1 MQSYESGTERGL
13 IYGYVL
19 DGRGGGRQVARS
31 ELPLLDLKP
40 EESLWVHWDRGVP
53 EAQSWLRESSG
64 LNKFTCDLLL
74 EEATRP
80 RLLDLGAER
89 MLVFLRGVN
98 LNPGAVPE
106 DMVSL
111 RVFAEAGRVISLRLR
126 PLKAVADV
134 REDLEA
140 GRGPKNA
147 SELVLCLAHFL
158 TDRVDTLIGGLADQL
173 DDMEEAIEDD
183 ERNIPDQ
190 SVLRALRRRSAGL
203 RRYLAPQRDIY
214 AQLTRVRLSWTV
226 PDDVDYWNE
235 LYNRLTR
242 NLEELELL
250 RERISV
256 IQEAEHRRITERMNK
271 TMYILGIITGFF
283 LPMSFVTG
291 LLGINVGGIPGSS
304 APYGFAVAC
313 VAIVLIAGFQWWV
326 FRRLRWL

>member
-13 IYGYVL
+13 IYGFVL
-19 DGRGGGRQVARS
+19 DGRGGGRQIARN

-53 EAQSWLRESSG
+53 EAQSWLREASG
-64 LNKFTCDLLL
+64 LNEFTCDLLL

-80 RLLDLGAER
+80 RLLELGAER
-89 MLVFLRGVN
+89 LLVFLRGVN
-98 LNPGAVPE
+98 LNPGAAPE

-111 RVFAEAGRVISLRLR
+111 RVFAEAGRVISLRMR

-134 REDLEA
+134 REDLAA

-147 SELVLCLAHFL
+147 SEVVLTLAHYL

-183 ERNIPDQ
+183 ECNVPDQ
-190 SVLRALRRRSAGL
+190 SVLRVLRRRSAGL

-214 AQLTRVRLSWTV
+214 AQLARVKLSWAV
-226 PDDVDYWNE
+226 ADDAHYWNE

-250 RERISV
+250 RERISL

-291 LLGINVGGIPGSS
+291 LLGVNVGGIPGSS
-304 APYGFAVAC
+304 APYGFAIAC
-313 VAIVLIAGFQWWV
+313 VVMLLIAGFQGWL

>member
-1 MQSYESGTERGL
+1 MQQYEGGTERGL

-19 DGRGGGRQVARS
+19 DGRGGGRQIARS
-31 ELPLLDLKP
+31 ELQLIDLKP

-53 EAQSWLRESSG
+53 EAQSWLREVSG
-64 LNKFTCDLLL
+64 LNEFTCDLLL

-80 RLLDLGAER
+80 RVVDLGAER
-89 MLVFLRGVN
+89 LLVFLRGVN
-98 LNPGAVPE
+98 LNPGAAPE

-111 RVFAEAGRVISLRLR
+111 RVFAESQRVISLRLR

-134 REDLEA
+134 RADLA
-140 GRGPKNA
+140 NGRGPKNA
-147 SELVLCLAHFL
+147 SELVLSLAHYL
-158 TDRVDTLIGGLADQL
+158 TDRIDTLIGGLADEL
-173 DDMEEAIEDD
+173 DNMEEAIEED
-183 ERNIPDQ
+183 ERSVPDQ
-190 SVLRALRRRSAGL
+190 AELRTLRRRSAGL

-214 AQLTRVRLSWTV
+214 AQLMRIKLSWTLS
-226 PDDVDYWNE
+226 DDADYWNE

-242 NLEELELL
+242 NTEELELV
-250 RERISV
+250 RERISL

-283 LPMSFVTG
+283 LPMSFITG

-304 APYGFAVAC
+304 APHGFIIAC
-313 VAIVLIAGFQWWV
+313 VLLVGVAGFQWWV

>member
-1 MQSYESGTERGL
+1 MQQYESGTERGL

-19 DGRGGGRQVARS
+19 DGRGGGRQVTRN

-40 EESLWVHWDRGVP
+40 EESLWMHWDRGVP
-53 EAQSWLRESSG
+53 EAQAWLRESSG
-64 LNKFTCDLLL
+64 LNEFTCDLLL

-89 MLVFLRGVN
+89 LLVFLRGVN
-98 LNPGAVPE
+98 LNPGAEPE

-111 RVFAEAGRVISLRLR
+111 RVFAEAGRVISLRMR
-126 PLKAVADV
+126 PLKAVADL
-134 REDLEA
+134 RADLA
-140 GRGPKNA
+140 QGRGPKTA
-147 SELVLCLAHFL
+147 SELVLSLAHYL
-158 TDRVDTLIGGLADQL
+158 TDRVDTLIAGLADQL
-173 DDMEEAIEDD
+173 DGMEEAIEED
-183 ERNIPDQ
+183 EQSIPDQ
-190 SVLRALRRRSAGL
+190 SVLRTLRRRSAGL

-214 AQLTRVRLSWTV
+214 AQLTRIKLTWTV
-226 PDDVDYWNE
+226 SDDADYWNE
-235 LYNRLTR
+235 LYNSLTR

-250 RERISV
+250 RERV
-256 IQEAEHRRITERMNK
+256 GLIQEAEHRRMTERMNK

-291 LLGINVGGIPGSS
+291 LLGVNVGGIPGSS

-313 VAIVLIAGFQWWV
+313 LLIVAIAGFQWWV

>member
-13 IYGYVL
+13 IYGFVL
-19 DGRGGGRQVARS
+19 DGRGSGRQITRS

-40 EESLWVHWDRGVP
+40 EESLWLHWDRGVP
-53 EAQSWLRESSG
+53 EAQSWLRETSG
-64 LNKFTCDLLL
+64 LNEFTCDLLL

-80 RLLDLGAER
+80 RLVDLGAER

-98 LNPGAVPE
+98 LNPGAMPE

-111 RVFAEAGRVISLRLR
+111 RVFAEAGRVISMRLR
-126 PLKAVADV
+126 PLKAVADL
-134 REDLEA
+134 REDLAA
-140 GRGPKNA
+140 GKGPKNA
-147 SELVLCLAHFL
+147 SEVVLYLAHYL
-158 TDRVDTLIGGLADQL
+158 TDRVDTLIGNLADQL
-173 DDMEEAIEDD
+173 DDMEEAIEED
-183 ERNIPDQ
+183 ETNIPDQ
-190 SVLRALRRRSAGL
+190 AVLRALRRRSAGL
-203 RRYLAPQRDIY
+203 RRYLAPQSDIY
-214 AQLTRVRLSWTV
+214 SQLTRTKLSWTV

-242 NLEELELL
+242 NLEELELV
-250 RERISV
+250 RERISL

-291 LLGINVGGIPGSS
+291 LLGVNVGGIPGAS

-313 VAIVLIAGFQWWV
+313 VAMLLIAGFQWWV